1 MQNQDVGRAV
11 PSLQPLGRVLPCL
24 LGDSPQLSSCG
35 CSAPASPREALHPFS
50 SAPVSP
56 GDLTYPFAGDT
67 FRPYQYPCP
76 VMYSIHACFPEVCK
90 ARRLP
95 FQHPAAVL
103 VSRQPVSQPETP
115 VCRTLGPG
123 WGQRTGAGA
132 KPGQLP
138 VLLERSLSRS
148 SRLTVHG
155 RFRATVA
162 GLSHLNRDPGPAKP
176 KMFPGWPNTQKV
188 C

>member
-1 MQNQDVGRAV
+1 MSAGRCRLCGLWGGSFLASSGTPRSPRVVGAV
-11 PSLQPLGRVLPCL
+11 PRPLPGTGGLTPLFLRARLSWGLDVSL
-24 LGDSPQLSSCG
+24 CG
-35 CSAPASPREALHPFS
+35 GTP
-50 SAPVSP
+50 
-56 GDLTYPFAGDT
+56 
-67 FRPYQYPCP
+67 FRPYRYPCP
-76 VMYSIHACFPEVCK
+76 VMCSIHACFPEVCK
-90 ARRLP
+90 ARRPP

-123 WGQRTGAGA
+123 WGQHTGAGA

-138 VLLERSLSRS
+138 VFLERSLSRS
-148 SRLTVHG
+148 SCLTVHG
-155 RFRATVA
+155 RFRAPVA

-176 KMFPGWPNTQKV
+176 KMFPGWPNAQKV